1 MHEHTNTQTPKHTH
15 TCVHAH
21 AYACY
26 THTPELQ
33 QGSIDQTLTIT
44 PEENETCVDLLI
56 SNNDIALE
64 DIETT
69 TLTLNNV
76 DDGPVILFTPFSTTN
91 VGILDDD
98 GETSGFMCVNMCA
111 ACVSFN

>member
-1 MHEHTNTQTPKHTH
+1 MQ
-15 TCVHAH
+15 
-21 AYACY
+21 Y

-33 QGSIDQTLTIT
+33 QGSIDQNLTIT
-44 PEENETCVDLLI
+44 PDQNETCVDLLI

-76 DDGPVILFTPFSTTN
+76 DDGPVILFTPFNTTN

-98 GETSGFMCVNMCA
+98 GEPSGFMCVNMCA